1 MGIGTVTHLDADLAA
16 MSDPLGRLEGRALTA
31 AAEEDLPDVPLP
43 MGEVRGY
50 VLLDPQTVL
59 ALVAALRAADT
70 LASDIR
76 QYEGH
81 LPTLAAALH
90 AYRQERHRAELLAA
104 VKGES

>member
-1 MGIGTVTHLDADLAA
+1 MTQLDADPAPQ
-16 MSDPLGRLEGRALTA
+16 PLGRLEGRALTA

-50 VLLDPQTVL
+50 ILLDSQTVL
-59 ALVAALRAADT
+59 ALVAAVRAADT

-76 QYEGH
+76 QYEDH

-90 AYRQERHRAELLAA
+90 AYRQAA
-104 VKGES
+104 GGLVDAL

>member
-1 MGIGTVTHLDADLAA
+1 MTHLDDDLAA
-16 MSDPLGRLEGRALTA
+16 DLGRLEGRALTA
-31 AAEEDLPDVPLP
+31 TAEEDVPDVPLP

-76 QYEGH
+76 QYEDH

-90 AYRQERHRAELLAA
+90 AYRQAARALWDRRSA
-104 VKGES
+104 

>member
-1 MGIGTVTHLDADLAA
+1 MTQLDADLAA

-59 ALVAALRAADT
+59 VLVAALRAADS

-76 QYEGH
+76 QYEDH

-90 AYRQERHRAELLAA
+90 AYRQAA
-104 VKGES
+104 LPRWDRRPA